1 MLGLHR
7 AVLTAVHAAVRAAPR
22 EGGRR
27 LQGAWGPAACVGRL
41 HLVERTATRATPRR
55 GGRTAGNRVAR
66 EYSFRLVLGCV
77 GCGPLDLPHLVGMMV
92 GGACQR
98 IVTGAARP
106 GTCTV
111 LYNILLQSNYNRDL
125 QRVSRCQVR
134 VCLFGVGPRDVL
146 ESSQYTATPTVETG
160 PREDE
165 DRAAPDRARR
175 RSRRGARH
183 ARPRTS
189 ESARGSLSR

>member
-7 AVLTAVHAAVRAAPR
+7 AVLSAVRAAPR

-66 EYSFRLVLGCV
+66 EYIFRLVLGCV
-77 GCGPLDLPHLVGMMV
+77 GCGPPDLPHLVGMMV

-106 GTCTV
+106 RYLYGTLHIVT
-111 LYNILLQSNYNRDL
+111 YN
-125 QRVSRCQVR
+125 VFRCQVR

-146 ESSQYTATPTVETG
+146 ESSQYTVHTQ
-160 PREDE
+160 
-165 DRAAPDRARR
+165 
-175 RSRRGARH
+175 
-183 ARPRTS
+183 
-189 ESARGSLSR
+189 